1 MRCPKCGYISFDHL
15 EVCVKCKKNIKAV
28 SDTLHGTVFQVQA
41 PSFLQLQP
49 RQAEDETADDVLV
62 AQSDEYVDD
71 DLDILIEEPQD
82 KDKEI
87 EFGGDEQPELKLEA
101 DKKTAE
107 GEEEEDR
114 EIEID
119 FSQFEDDPDEGP
131 ALAEEPTENAREEKS
146 FSLEMPE
153 ALADISDLAPPARM
167 AEADSEPSPVARK
180 STADVDDELDFN
192 LGLDDLDLPPAPDS
206 PAETELSLD
215 ELDFSDTL
223 AQSPPKP
230 TGKTTA
236 DMDEE
241 LNFEL
246 DLGGLSIHKDQ

>member
-41 PSFLQLQP
+41 PAFLQLQP

-62 AQSDEYVDD
+62 AQSEDYVDD
-71 DLDILIEEPQD
+71 DLEILIEEPQD

-87 EFGGDEQPELKLEA
+87 EFGEDDQPELKSDA
-101 DKKTAE
+101 AKKSAE
-107 GEEEEDR
+107 SEEDR

-119 FSQFEDDPDEGP
+119 FSQFEDAPDEEPTLAEEGP
-131 ALAEEPTENAREEKS
+131 AEDAREEKP

-153 ALADISDLAPPARM
+153 ALADISDLAPPAKM
-167 AEADSEPSPVARK
+167 AEAVKEPSPAAGK
-180 STADVDDELDFN
+180 SAADLDDELDFD
-192 LGLDDLDLPPAPDS
+192 LGLDELDLPPAPSS
-206 PAETELSLD
+206 PAETELTLN
-215 ELDFSDTL
+215 ELDFSETL
-223 AQSPPKP
+223 AQGPPKAA
-230 TGKTTA
+230 GKTTA

-241 LNFEL
+241 LNFDL

>member
-62 AQSDEYVDD
+62 AQSEEYVDD

-87 EFGGDEQPELKLEA
+87 EFGEDEQPELKLDA
-101 DKKTAE
+101 GKSSAE
-107 GEEEEDR
+107 GEEEDR

-119 FSQFEDDPDEGP
+119 FSQFEDEPDEGP
-131 ALAEEPTENAREEKS
+131 TLAEEPTEDAREEKS

-153 ALADISDLAPPARM
+153 ALADISDLAPPAKM
-167 AEADSEPSPVARK
+167 AEAESEPSPVARK
-180 STADVDDELDFN
+180 STADVDDELDFD
-192 LGLDDLDLPPAPDS
+192 LGLDDLDLPPAPSS
-206 PAETELSLD
+206 PTETELSLD

-223 AQSPPKP
+223 AQSPPKA

-241 LNFEL
+241 LNFDL